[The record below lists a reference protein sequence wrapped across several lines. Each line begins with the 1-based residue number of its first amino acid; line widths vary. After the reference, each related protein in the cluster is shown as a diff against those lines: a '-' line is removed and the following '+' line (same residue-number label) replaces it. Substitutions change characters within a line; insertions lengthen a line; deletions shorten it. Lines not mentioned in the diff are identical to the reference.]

1 MLKDTTINKEE
12 VKKFSALAEQW
23 WDESG
28 KFKPLH
34 DINPIRIKFIKD
46 HIIKH
51 FKINTLNTKPL
62 ENLKLLDIGCGGGLL
77 SVPMTRLG
85 AFVTGI
91 DPSEKNIKIAKQYVY
106 ENKLKTNFKCSSVQ
120 DLIRGQ
126 HEKFDIIL
134 NMEVVEHVDNI
145 ETFLLESSKLLKK
158 NGIMFISTIN
168 KTIKSLLQA
177 KFIAEYILRWLPVG
191 THEWKKFI
199 KPEELIHIMSK
210 AQLEVL
216 DIAGVKYSMINKTWY
231 LSDNVDVDVNYMI
244 CFKMADKLINS
255 K

>member
-34 DINPIRIKFIKD
+34 DINPVRIKFIKD
-46 HIIKH
+46 NIIKH
-51 FKINTLNTKPL
+51 FKINARTL

-91 DPSEKNIKIAKQYVY
+91 DPSEKNIKIAKQYVD
-106 ENKLKTNFKCSSVQ
+106 ENRLKIDFKCCGVQ
-120 DLIRGQ
+120 DLIRSQ
-126 HEKFDIIL
+126 HEKFDVIL

-145 ETFLLESSKLLKK
+145 EIFLLESSRLLKK
-158 NGIMFISTIN
+158 NGLVFISTIN

-199 KPEELIHIMSK
+199 KPEELINIMSK

-216 DIAGVKYSMINKTWY
+216 DITGIKYNMISKTWY
-231 LSDNVDVDVNYMI
+231 LSDNVDVNYMI
-244 CFKMADKLINS
+244 CFKMTDKFI
-255 K
+255 KKK